1 MSISFRGLVKVV
13 LISCFR
19 RGGCKTAKFILT
31 YSTHRQRGSYLCG
44 NFLRTQRS
52 WMLHSKWFSAW
63 HKVNSHTLPH
73 VRPFG
78 LAATLII
85 PPPPP
90 TKYVQKEVMYAIC
103 PACFP
108 EDHWPWDREGEIIL
122 FESNLSFCH
131 QVRGNFTEDEKDMT
145 KSLCRGRNWMWHRLW
160 LWRTCAVVIFRRV
173 ESSQGGYI
181 CICSHLTHFSK
192 RPVKMRRS
200 HTYIHV

>member
-31 YSTHRQRGSYLCG
+31 YSTQRQRGSYLCG

-85 PPPPP
+85 PPPP
-90 TKYVQKEVMYAIC
+90 QLNM
-103 PACFP
+103 
-108 EDHWPWDREGEIIL
+108 
-122 FESNLSFCH
+122 
-131 QVRGNFTEDEKDMT
+131 
-145 KSLCRGRNWMWHRLW
+145 
-160 LWRTCAVVIFRRV
+160 FRRRWCMPSALPV
-173 ESSQGGYI
+173 SQRITDPETEREKLYYLNQI
-181 CICSHLTHFSK
+181 YHFVIKLEATSRK
-192 RPVKMRRS
+192 TRRIWRRVCAEEGIECDTGCGCDGHAPSWFSEELNPVREVTYVFVHTS
-200 HTYIHV
+200 HTLANVL